1 MLLKLDPNYKCQNGC
16 FQNGKNPTDFNL
28 NKILNRAGSKKS
40 ACHKAA
46 PHECTLLADSRPMDI
61 ILHCLITVIGKI
73 DFIAMKKKTGHSSEP
88 R

>member
-46 PHECTLLADSRPMDI
+46 PHECTLLAGHCPSPILLLTDSCRATFSHTI
-61 ILHCLITVIGKI
+61 SVSLFGT
-73 DFIAMKKKTGHSSEP
+73 S
-88 R
+88 

>member
-46 PHECTLLADSRPMDI
+46 PHECTLLAD
-61 ILHCLITVIGKI
+61 T
-73 DFIAMKKKTGHSSEP
+73 
-88 R
+88 